1 MSVRAQAHETG
12 ICAIREE
19 LYSQCFDEV
28 RMLTAPHVELPFLQ
42 APTVTAAWL
51 CAGNQA
57 GNGGLRR
64 AGAAL
69 AAPA

>member
-28 RMLTAPHVELPFLQ
+28 RVLTASHHVEVPFLQ
-42 APTVTAAWL
+42 APTVTASLA
-51 CAGNQA
+51 
-57 GNGGLRR
+57 LRR
-64 AGAAL
+64 
-69 AAPA
+69 